1 MIEKEHK
8 TIEEQIQILKDRKLI
23 IEDKEEE
30 ESLKTYLLEYGYER
44 VITGSNSL
52 FKTSNEN
59 KDDYDKN
66 SKAKHLMMAFD
77 IDRNISIEIF
87 KYLSKSAEIK
97 INTIIA
103 NTIAGIL
110 SEEKEGKDELQKN
123 GLIFGIN
130 DDEYQIIF
138 ANYEKVLNNKKENQT
153 NKVENPLSKLKRI
166 ISGESIQNGLYNSDI
181 KESKNDFG
189 SSEKEI
195 KDKDNVKKNIE
206 KNINQ
211 LQATLKY
218 PSLYLP
224 IWKIANTWNL
234 ASTIAIF
241 KSMNEEKQ
249 NEIIQNVCPKFK
261 YLGINPREFTEILCW
276 IKNFRNMLAHNYSV
290 YKMKYIIKKTKYNF
304 DNLSELIGFIK
315 KLKKAEIIQNNI
327 NSNVRVK
334 TGLITFVKLLEVFLN
349 IEDNKIQKA
358 IEKIIEDKF
367 NRKINDKKDDYSQL
381 EKVKE
386 IIQEIINKNKL
397 QEDEITKLKDVKEK
411 IEKIIE
417 NKFNDQNE
425 LQKDEI
431 EQLEKVKGKIK
442 DIIYEQ
448 VYFFK

>member
-1 MIEKEHK
+1 MIEKEYK
-8 TIEEQIQILKDRKLI
+8 TIEEQIKILEDRKLI
-23 IEDKEEE
+23 ISDKKEE

-59 KDDYDKN
+59 KDDYDEN
-66 SKAKHLMMAFD
+66 SRADHLMMAFD

-87 KYLSKSAEIK
+87 KFLSKSGEIK

-110 SEEKEGKDELQKN
+110 SEKQLQEN

-130 DDEYQIIF
+130 DKDYQIIF
-138 ANYEKVLNNKKENQT
+138 PNYKNKKNIW
-153 NKVENPLSKLKRI
+153 NLKKWI
-166 ISGESIQNGLYNSDI
+166 AGESIQNGLYDLEI
-181 KESKNDFG
+181 KEAQKDLENST
-189 SSEKEI
+189 KEI
-195 KDKDNVKKNIE
+195 KKWAEVKINIENNINEFKKKN
-206 KNINQ
+206 NIDEV
-211 LQATLKY
+211 QAKWKKW
-218 PSLYLP
+218 SLYLP

-234 ASTIAIF
+234 ASSINIF
-241 KSMNEEKQ
+241 KCMDEKKQ
-249 NEIIQNVCPKFK
+249 NEIIKNASPKFENLK
-261 YLGINPREFTEILCW
+261 INPREFTEILCW

-290 YKMKYIIKKTKYNF
+290 YKMKYIIKKNKYNF
-304 DNLSELIGFIK
+304 DNLPELIDFIK
-315 KLKKAEIIQNNI
+315 KLKKEEIIQNNI
-327 NSNVRVK
+327 NSRCEVK
-334 TGLITFVKLLEVFLN
+334 TNLIEFVKLLEVFLN

-358 IEKIIEDKF
+358 IDKIIENKF
-367 NRKINDKKDDYSQL
+367 DRKIKAKKDDYNQL

-386 IIQEIINKNKL
+386 IIQEIINKNEL
-397 QEDEITKLKDVKEK
+397 QKDDTGQLKEVKEK

-442 DIIYEQ
+442 DIIY
-448 VYFFK
+448 K